1 MKLTTDALDETARR
15 FSEKTAL
22 IDQEGTTT
30 FAEFRR
36 QARAIATALA
46 RRNIF
51 HAPVVVFLGQTRAAV
66 ISFLGVAYAG
76 AFYTVL
82 DAKMPKVRQAKILET
97 LSPAAIITD
106 QAHRGRLMDP
116 GEIPVLFYE
125 DLFRQEIEET
135 LLASVREKVSEQD
148 ILYVLFTSGSTGTP
162 KGVTIRQRSV
172 MDYTEWV
179 RETFAVTEK
188 DIIGN
193 QAPFFFDNSVLDIYQ
208 TVRNGATL
216 CIIPRKAFIF
226 PIRLLEYVRDH
237 HISLVFWVPSV
248 LCSVANLGI
257 LNDCD
262 ISCLKKI
269 LFAGEVMP
277 NKQLNLWRKRLPK
290 AVFANLYGPT
300 EVTVDCTYYI
310 VDRPFRDDEPLPIGR
325 ECRPETVF
333 VLDEEDRRIMQ
344 PELKGELCVR
354 GASLALGYYK
364 NPEKTEAVFVQ
375 NPLRKEREIIY
386 RTGDIVHYNMHG
398 ELMYDGRKDFQIK
411 YMGHRIELGEIET
424 AAAALPD
431 IHQAVCLY
439 DAEASEIVLCY
450 VGETEPAAV
459 YRALRDLLP
468 DYMLPKITRQ
478 LDRLPLTANGK
489 FDRKELMR
497 SYAQDKRQKNQ

>member
-1 MKLTTDALDETARR
+1 MIKTTVQ
-15 FSEKTAL
+15 F
-22 IDQEGTTT
+22 
-30 FAEFRR
+30 
-36 QARAIATALA
+36 ALA
-46 RRNIF
+46 
-51 HAPVVVFLGQTRAAV
+51 
-66 ISFLGVAYAG
+66 
-76 AFYTVL
+76 
-82 DAKMPKVRQAKILET
+82 
-97 LSPAAIITD
+97 II
-106 QAHRGRLMDP
+106 
-116 GEIPVLFYE
+116 Y
-125 DLFRQEIEET
+125 
-135 LLASVREKVSEQD
+135 
-148 ILYVLFTSGSTGTP
+148 
-162 KGVTIRQRSV
+162 
-172 MDYTEWV
+172 
-179 RETFAVTEK
+179 
-188 DIIGN
+188 
-193 QAPFFFDNSVLDIYQ
+193 
-208 TVRNGATL
+208 
-216 CIIPRKAFIF
+216 
-226 PIRLLEYVRDH
+226 
-237 HISLVFWVPSV
+237 
-248 LCSVANLGI
+248 
-257 LNDCD
+257 CD
-262 ISCLKKI
+262 ISCLKKV
-269 LFAGEVMP
+269 LFAGEVMS

-310 VDRPFRDDEPLPIGR
+310 VNRPFRDDEPLPIGR

-344 PELKGELCVR
+344 PEFKGELCVR

-364 NPEKTEAVFVQ
+364 NPEKTKAVFVQ

-450 VGETEPAAV
+450 AGEAEPAAV

-497 SYAQDKRQKNQ
+497 SYEQDKRQKNQ